1 MQLSNVSDAGLSPM
15 GNPQF
20 RRVFPLE
27 FDLVLHLYLRL
38 FSRFASQTRDN
49 KYLRMSFTEEIAE
62 QAKLAAADAGFDLAG
77 IAPVRPE
84 DLPELSA
91 FVEWVDAGCA
101 GEMKYLETR
110 TEAGDLRRS
119 SATNAAP
126 WVRSMVV
133 CALNYNADKPYSVVA
148 ADPQRGWISRY
159 AWGSKD
165 YHDALLPRLKQV
177 EAVIKQLA
185 GDRGMTIET
194 RSYVDTGPI
203 LERVYA
209 RHAGIGWI
217 GKNTCII
224 HPKMGSWLFLGVI
237 LTSLELPTD
246 TATPDR
252 CGSCTRCIDACPT
265 NAIVAPGKLD
275 ARLCIAY
282 LTIEKRGTVPEELR
296 SEMGHHIFGCD
307 ICQDVCPWNNKAG
320 NAPPTS
326 LPEFQPQ
333 EPLYH
338 PELRWLAQMD
348 EETYRRVFRGSPVKR
363 TKHSGLKRNV
373 AIAMGNSG
381 NPEFVA
387 DLRKLADE
395 SDPVVAEHAAWA
407 ITKLEGK

>member
-1 MQLSNVSDAGLSPM
+1 MA
-15 GNPQF
+15 
-20 RRVFPLE
+20 
-27 FDLVLHLYLRL
+27 
-38 FSRFASQTRDN
+38 
-49 KYLRMSFTEEIAE
+49 FTEEIAE

-91 FVEWVDAGCA
+91 FVEWVDAGRA

-110 TEAGDLRRS
+110 TESGDLRRS

-133 CALNYNADKPYSVVA
+133 CALNYSADKPYSVEA
-148 ADPQRGWISRY
+148 TDPQRGWVSRY

-177 EAVIKQLA
+177 EAAIQQLA
-185 GDRGMTIET
+185 GDRGITIET

-237 LTSLELPTD
+237 LTSLDLPTD

-296 SEMGHHIFGCD
+296 PEMGHHIFGCD

-333 EPLYH
+333 EQLYH

-363 TKHSGLKRNV
+363 TKYSGLKRNV

-387 DLRKLADE
+387 DLRKLAGE

>member
-1 MQLSNVSDAGLSPM
+1 MA
-15 GNPQF
+15 F
-20 RRVFPLE
+20 I
-27 FDLVLHLYLRL
+27 
-38 FSRFASQTRDN
+38 
-49 KYLRMSFTEEIAE
+49 EEIAE

-77 IAPVRPE
+77 IAPVRQE

-91 FVEWVDAGCA
+91 FVEWVDAGRA

-133 CALNYNADKPYSVVA
+133 CALNYSADKPYSVEA
-148 ADPQRGWISRY
+148 TDSQRGWISRY

-177 EAVIKQLA
+177 EAAIQQLA
-185 GDRGMTIET
+185 GERGMTIET

-224 HPKMGSWLFLGVI
+224 HPKLGSWLFLGVI

-246 TATPDR
+246 SATPDR

-282 LTIEKRGTVPEELR
+282 LTIEKRGTVPEDLR

-333 EPLYH
+333 EQLYH

-363 TKHSGLKRNV
+363 TKYSGLKRNV

-387 DLRKLADE
+387 DLRKLAGE

>member
-1 MQLSNVSDAGLSPM
+1 MQ
-15 GNPQF
+15 
-20 RRVFPLE
+20 
-27 FDLVLHLYLRL
+27 
-38 FSRFASQTRDN
+38 FA
-49 KYLRMSFTEEIAE
+49 EEIA
-62 QAKLAAADAGFDLAG
+62 QAAKAAALKAGFDLAG
-77 IAPVRPE
+77 IAPVREE

-91 FVEWVDAGCA
+91 FVQWVNEGCA

-119 SATNAAP
+119 SARNAAP

-133 CALNYNADKPYSVVA
+133 CALNYSADKPYSIQ
-148 ADPQRGWISRY
+148 ADDPERGWISRY
-159 AWGSKD
+159 AWGFKD

-177 EAVIKQLA
+177 EAEINRLAHEHGIK
-185 GDRGMTIET
+185 MET

-224 HPKMGSWLFLGVI
+224 HQKMGSWLFLGVI
-237 LTSLELPTD
+237 LTSLELPSD
-246 TATPDR
+246 TPAADR

-265 NAIVAPGKLD
+265 QAIVAPGKLD

-282 LTIEKRGTVPEELR
+282 LTIEKRGAIPEELR
-296 SEMGHHIFGCD
+296 PVMGHHIFGCD

-320 NAPPTS
+320 NALPTS

-333 EPLYH
+333 EQLFH
-338 PELRWLAQMD
+338 PELRRLAQMD
-348 EETYRRVFRGSPVKR
+348 EEAYRRSFRGSPVKR
-363 TKHSGLKRNV
+363 AKYAGLKRNV

-381 NPEFVA
+381 NKGFTA
-387 DLRKLADE
+387 DLQEIAADP
-395 SDPVVAEHAAWA
+395 DPVLAEHAEWA
-407 ITKLEGK
+407 LTKLRKE

>member
-1 MQLSNVSDAGLSPM
+1 MIEGM
-15 GNPQF
+15 
-20 RRVFPLE
+20 VFA
-27 FDLVLHLYLRL
+27 D
-38 FSRFASQTRDN
+38 
-49 KYLRMSFTEEIAE
+49 EIAQTVR
-62 QAKLAAADAGFDLAG
+62 QAALDAGFDLAG
-77 IAPVRPE
+77 IAPVQE
-84 DLPELSA
+84 SDLPELSA
-91 FVEWVDAGCA
+91 FVEWVDAGRA

-119 SATNAAP
+119 SAKNAAP

-133 CALNYNADKPYSVVA
+133 CALNYSADKPYSTEVSN
-148 ADPQRGWISRY
+148 PERGWISRY

-177 EAVIKQLA
+177 EAAIQQTA
-185 GDRGMTIET
+185 GQRGVTIET

-224 HPKMGSWLFLGVI
+224 NQKLGSWLFLGVV
-237 LTSLELPTD
+237 LTSLDLAPDLP
-246 TATPDR
+246 APDR

-265 NAIVAPGKLD
+265 QAIVAPGKLD

-282 LTIEKRGTVPEELR
+282 LTIEKRGTIPEELR
-296 SEMGHHIFGCD
+296 SSIGHHVFGCD

-333 EPLYH
+333 PAFYH
-338 PELRWLAQMD
+338 PDLRCLAQMD
-348 EETYRRVFRGSPVKR
+348 EEAYRRTFRGSPVKR
-363 TKHSGLKRNV
+363 AKYSGLKRNV
-373 AIAMGNSG
+373 AVAMGNSG
-381 NPEFVA
+381 NQGFVEDLKRLAA
-387 DLRKLADE
+387 DP
-395 SDPVVAEHAAWA
+395 DPVVAEHAAWA
-407 ITKLEGK
+407 LKKLAPG

>member
-1 MQLSNVSDAGLSPM
+1 MACTQ
-15 GNPQF
+15 
-20 RRVFPLE
+20 
-27 FDLVLHLYLRL
+27 
-38 FSRFASQTRDN
+38 
-49 KYLRMSFTEEIAE
+49 EIA
-62 QAKLAAADAGFDLAG
+62 QAAKLAAAEVGFDLAG
-77 IAPVRPE
+77 IAPVRKE

-91 FVEWVDAGCA
+91 FVEWVDAGRA
-101 GEMKYLETR
+101 GEMKYLESR
-110 TEAGDLRRS
+110 TETGDLRRS
-119 SATNAAP
+119 AATNAAP

-133 CALNYNADKPYSVVA
+133 CALNYSADKPYSVK
-148 ADPQRGWISRY
+148 ADDPARGWISRY

-165 YHDALLPRLKQV
+165 YHDALLPRLKQI
-177 EAVIKQLA
+177 EAAIKQLA
-185 GDRGMTIET
+185 GEYGMSVET

-237 LTSLELPTD
+237 LTSLDLPAD
-246 TATPDR
+246 TAAPDR

-296 SEMGHHIFGCD
+296 PAMGHHIFGCD

-333 EPLYH
+333 DQLYH
-338 PELRWLAQMD
+338 PDLHWLAELD
-348 EETYRRVFRGSPVKR
+348 EESYRQVFRGSPVKR
-363 TKHSGLKRNV
+363 TKYAGLKRNV

-381 NPEFVA
+381 NKGFASDLQKMA
-387 DLRKLADE
+387 DEGDSVVTEHAEWALRKL
-395 SDPVVAEHAAWA
+395 
-407 ITKLEGK
+407 EG

>member
-1 MQLSNVSDAGLSPM
+1 MA
-15 GNPQF
+15 
-20 RRVFPLE
+20 
-27 FDLVLHLYLRL
+27 
-38 FSRFASQTRDN
+38 
-49 KYLRMSFTEEIAE
+49 FTQEIA
-62 QAKLAAADAGFDLAG
+62 QAAKLAATDAGFDLAG

-91 FVEWVDAGCA
+91 FVEWVDAGRA
-101 GEMKYLETR
+101 GEMKYLESR
-110 TEAGDLRRS
+110 TEAGELRRS
-119 SATNAAP
+119 AATHAAP
-126 WVRSMVV
+126 WVRSIVV
-133 CALNYNADKPYSVVA
+133 CALNYSADKPYSIEA
-148 ADPQRGWISRY
+148 NDPARGWISRY
-159 AWGSKD
+159 AWGTKD

-177 EAVIKQLA
+177 EAAIQQLA
-185 GDRGMTIET
+185 SERGMSVET

-237 LTSLELPTD
+237 LTSLDLPSD
-246 TATPDR
+246 AAVPDR

-296 SEMGHHIFGCD
+296 SAMGHHIFGCD

-333 EPLYH
+333 EQLYH
-338 PELRWLAQMD
+338 PDLHWLAQLD
-348 EETYRRVFRGSPVKR
+348 EESYRRVFRGSPVKR
-363 TKHSGLKRNV
+363 TKYAGLKRNA

-381 NPEFVA
+381 NKEFVK
-387 DLRKLADE
+387 DLEKMSEEGDAVL
-395 SDPVVAEHAAWA
+395 AEHAAWA
-407 ITKLEGK
+407 RKKLEGS

>member
-1 MQLSNVSDAGLSPM
+1 MA
-15 GNPQF
+15 
-20 RRVFPLE
+20 
-27 FDLVLHLYLRL
+27 
-38 FSRFASQTRDN
+38 
-49 KYLRMSFTEEIAE
+49 FTEEIA
-62 QAKLAAADAGFDLAG
+62 QSAKLAAAEAGFDLAG
-77 IAPVRPE
+77 IAPVRTE
-84 DLPELSA
+84 DLPELGA
-91 FVEWVDAGCA
+91 FVEWVDAGRA

-119 SATNAAP
+119 AATNAAP

-133 CALNYNADKPYSVVA
+133 CALNYSADKPYSIEA
-148 ADPQRGWISRY
+148 SDPQRGWISRY
-159 AWGSKD
+159 AWGTKD
-165 YHDALLPRLKQV
+165 YHDALLPRLRQV
-177 EAVIKQLA
+177 EAAIQRLA
-185 GDRGMTIET
+185 GEHGVTVET

-224 HPKMGSWLFLGVI
+224 HQKMGSWLFLGVI
-237 LTSLELPTD
+237 LTSLELPAD
-246 TATPDR
+246 TAAADR

-296 SEMGHHIFGCD
+296 SHMGHQIFGCD

-320 NAPPTS
+320 NALPTS

-333 EPLYH
+333 AQLYH
-338 PELRWLAQMD
+338 PDLHWLAQLD
-348 EETYRRVFRGSPVKR
+348 EDAYRRVFRGSPVKR
-363 TKHSGLKRNV
+363 TKYSGLKRNV

-381 NPEFVA
+381 EKKFLP
-387 DLRKLADE
+387 DLQKMV
-395 SDPVVAEHAAWA
+395 SGTDPVVAEHAAWA
-407 ITKLEGK
+407 ITKLENK